1 MDGLNSSKKFIRGA
15 LARTVNLR
23 NTPELTFL
31 EDDSIEY
38 GVMMSKMIDDVSKQ
52 DAMKKSEE

>member
-1 MDGLNSSKKFIRGA
+1 MNSSKKFIRGA

-38 GVMMSKMIDDVSKQ
+38 GVMMSKMIDEVSKK
-52 DAMKKSEE
+52 DEREDD